1 MTPRELKGLPV
12 ELAARIAEGL
22 KLERAGQRA
31 AARAI
36 YETSLYELENVEHHS
51 ATASALL
58 RWTGRTF
65 ADDADTDAAFD
76 CYAAALS
83 VAMASGDRPGVASVV
98 NLMAIAQQQRG
109 DFDEATR
116 LYRRAVKY
124 ASLAGE
130 ANLVAMIEQNLGTI
144 AGIRGDQPTALTH
157 YRAALAGY
165 RRLGLDAPLSGLL
178 NNLGMLYSQMRR
190 WRSAEETYDEA
201 YTTAL
206 RTGDV
211 GTQIAVAVNRAELFI
226 MRRDFTV
233 ARQWCD
239 TALMLAEQTGDERAL
254 GDAYKHYGVIARES
268 GDYNGA
274 EEFLNRAW
282 QIAEQ
287 RHEMVLAAHTARER
301 AELYR
306 RQERNR
312 DTLRELNTAHRLF
325 SQLRARRDVV
335 ETRRKLGELE
345 GKFLE
350 IVREWGASI
359 ESKDNY
365 TSGHCDRVADF
376 ACTLAGLAGFDPE
389 SLFWFRAGA
398 LLHDVGKLIVPSS
411 ILNKPGPLSP
421 EERALM
427 ERHPAAGEKMLAG
440 IEFPWDV
447 KPMIRHHHERWDG
460 SGYPDRIA
468 GDAIPIAAR
477 ILCLADVWDA
487 LTTDRPYRTAFTRDR
502 AMEIMSADSGKA
514 FDPALFTLF
523 RSIVEQRSVP
533 APPSF
538 GRPSGTVQRARV
550 AS

>member
-1 MTPRELKGLPV
+1 MTPRELKGLPP

-31 AARAI
+31 AARAV
-36 YETSLYELENVEHHS
+36 YETSLYELEKIEHHA

-58 RWTGRTF
+58 RWTGRTY
-65 ADDADTDAAFD
+65 ADEADTDAAFD
-76 CYAAALS
+76 CYAAALA
-83 VAMASGDRPGVASVV
+83 VATANGDRPGVASVV

-130 ANLVAMIEQNLGTI
+130 ATLVAMIEQNLGTI
-144 AGIRGDQPTALTH
+144 ASIRGDQPTALTH
-157 YRAALAGY
+157 YRAAQAGY
-165 RRLGLDAPLSGLL
+165 RRLGLDAPLCGLL
-178 NNLGMLYSQMRR
+178 NNLGMLYLQMRR
-190 WRSAEETYDEA
+190 FQSAEETYDEA
-201 YTTAL
+201 YAIAL
-206 RTGDV
+206 RTGDA

-226 MRRDFTV
+226 ARRDFDH

-239 TALMLAEQTGDERAL
+239 TAFTLAEQSGDHRAV
-254 GDAYKHYGVIARES
+254 GDVNKHYGVIAREI
-268 GDYNGA
+268 GDYDA
-274 EEFLNRAW
+274 ADEFLTRAW
-282 QIAEQ
+282 HIAEQ
-287 RHEMVLAAHTARER
+287 RHELVLAAHTARER

-376 ACTLAGLAGFDPE
+376 ACTLARMAGYDPE

-411 ILNKPGPLSP
+411 ILNKPGPLTP

-460 SGYPDRIA
+460 KGYPDQIA
-468 GDAIPIAAR
+468 GDSIPLSAR

-487 LTTDRPYRTAFTRDR
+487 LTTDRPYRTAFSRER
-502 AMEIMSADSGKA
+502 AMDIMSADAGKA

-523 RSIVEQRSVP
+523 RTVVEQRSTT
-533 APPSF
+533 APPPFARSAPAQH
-538 GRPSGTVQRARV
+538 RDRV
-550 AS
+550 AV

>member
-1 MTPRELKGLPV
+1 MTPRELRGLPP

-31 AARAI
+31 AARAV
-36 YETSLYELENVEHHS
+36 YETSLYELEKVEHHA

-76 CYAAALS
+76 CYAAALA
-83 VAMASGDRPGVASVV
+83 VAMANGDRPGVASVV

-130 ANLVAMIEQNLGTI
+130 ATLVAMIEQNLGTI
-144 AGIRGDQPTALTH
+144 ASIRGDQPTALTH
-157 YRAALAGY
+157 YRAAQAGY
-165 RRLGLDAPLSGLL
+165 RRLGLDAPLCGLL
-178 NNLGMLYSQMRR
+178 SNLGMLYLQMRR
-190 WRSAEETYDEA
+190 WQSAEETYDEA
-201 YTTAL
+201 YTIAL
-206 RTGDV
+206 RTGDI

-226 MRRDFTV
+226 ARRDFDK

-239 TALMLAEQTGDERAL
+239 TALTLGEQSGDHRAD

-268 GDYNGA
+268 GDYNA
-274 EEFLNRAW
+274 ADEFLARAW
-282 QIAEQ
+282 QLADL
-287 RHEMVLAAHTARER
+287 RHELVLAAHTARER

-376 ACTLAGLAGFDPE
+376 ACTLARMAGYDPE

-411 ILNKPGPLSP
+411 ILNKPGPLTP

-460 SGYPDRIA
+460 SGYPDKIG
-468 GDAIPIAAR
+468 GDEIPLSAR

-487 LTTDRPYRTAFTRDR
+487 LTTDRPYRTAFSRER
-502 AMEIMSADSGKA
+502 AMEIMSADAGKA

-523 RSIVEQRSVP
+523 RTVVEQRTVTA
-533 APPSF
+533 APGYARSAPI
-538 GRPSGTVQRARV
+538 PQRDRV
-550 AS
+550 AV

>member
-1 MTPRELKGLPV
+1 MTPRELKGLPP

-31 AARAI
+31 AARAV
-36 YETSLYELENVEHHS
+36 YETSLYELEKVEHHA

-76 CYAAALS
+76 CYAAALA

-130 ANLVAMIEQNLGTI
+130 ETLVAMIEQNLGTI
-144 AGIRGDQPTALTH
+144 ASIRGDQPTALTH
-157 YRAALAGY
+157 YRAAQAGY
-165 RRLGLDAPLSGLL
+165 RRLGLDAPLCGLL
-178 NNLGMLYSQMRR
+178 NNLGMLYLQMRR

-201 YTTAL
+201 YATAL
-206 RTGDV
+206 RTGDA

-226 MRRDFTV
+226 MRRDFDQ
-233 ARQWCD
+233 ARGWCD
-239 TALMLAEQTGDERAL
+239 TALTLAEQTGDQRAL
-254 GDAYKHYGVIARES
+254 GDINKHYGVIARES

-274 EEFLNRAW
+274 EEFLTRAW

-287 RHEMVLAAHTARER
+287 RHETVLAAHTARER

-376 ACTLAGLAGFDPE
+376 ACTLARMAGYDPE

-411 ILNKPGPLSP
+411 ILNKPGPLTP

-460 SGYPDRIA
+460 SGYPDRIG
-468 GDAIPIAAR
+468 GDEIPLSAR

-487 LTTDRPYRTAFTRDR
+487 LTTDRPYRTAFSRER
-502 AMEIMSADSGKA
+502 AMDIMSADVGKA

-523 RSIVEQRSVP
+523 RSVVEQRSSAALPAFARSASVP
-533 APPSF
+533 
-538 GRPSGTVQRARV
+538 QRDRV
-550 AS
+550 AV

>member
-1 MTPRELKGLPV
+1 MTPRELKGIPP

-22 KLERAGQRA
+22 ALERAGQRA

-36 YETSLYELENVEHHS
+36 YEGALYALERAEHHA

-58 RWTGRTF
+58 RWTGRTY
-65 ADDADTDAAFD
+65 ADDADIEAAFD
-76 CYAAALS
+76 CYAAALA
-83 VAMASGDRPGVASVV
+83 VAMANGDRPAVASVV
-98 NLMAIAQQQRG
+98 NLMAIAEQQRG
-109 DFDEATR
+109 DFDEAMR

-130 ANLVAMIEQNLGTI
+130 ETLVAMIEQNLGTI
-144 AGIRGDQPTALTH
+144 AGLRGDQPTALTH

-165 RRLGLDAPLSGLL
+165 RRLGMEAPVGGLL
-178 NNLGMLYSQMRR
+178 NNLGMCYAQMRR
-190 WRSAEETYDEA
+190 FRSAEETYEEA
-201 YTTAL
+201 YAAAG
-206 RTGDV
+206 RSGDA

-226 MRRDFTV
+226 ARRDFAA

-239 TALMLAEQTGDERAL
+239 TSVMLAEQTGDQRAL
-254 GDAYKHYGVIARES
+254 GDAYKHYGVIAREI
-268 GDYNGA
+268 GDFSGA
-274 EEFLNRAW
+274 EEFLGRAW

-287 RHEMVLAAHTARER
+287 RHELVLAAHTARER

-376 ACTLAGLAGFDPE
+376 ACTLARMAGFDPE

-411 ILNKPGPLSP
+411 ILNKPGPLTP

-440 IEFPWDV
+440 IEFPWDI
-447 KPMIRHHHERWDG
+447 KPMIRSHHERWDG
-460 SGYPDRIA
+460 TGYPDRIA
-468 GDAIPIAAR
+468 GDEIPIAAR

-487 LTTDRPYRTAFTRDR
+487 LTTDRPYRPAFPREK
-502 AMEIMSADSGKA
+502 AMEIMASDSGKA

-523 RSIVEQRSVP
+523 RSVTEQP
-533 APPSF
+533 ALPQAAPF
-538 GRPSGTVQRARV
+538 GRPAVSPMRERA